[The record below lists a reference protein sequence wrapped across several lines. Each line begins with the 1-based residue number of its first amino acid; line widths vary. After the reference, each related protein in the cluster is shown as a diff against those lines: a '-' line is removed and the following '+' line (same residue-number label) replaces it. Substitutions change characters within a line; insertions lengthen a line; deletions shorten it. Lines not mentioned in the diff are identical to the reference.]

1 MRRAA
6 GVILVVENN
15 EDLREVLREL
25 LEDAGFGVR
34 CAADG
39 VEALALLRSTAIA
52 LVLLDMHM
60 PTMDGFEFR
69 ARQLAEPALAQIPVV
84 VLTGDRHVA
93 LEGVEMML
101 KPFETEQLLQRVR
114 SNVNREAAGA
124 SSG

>member
-93 LEGVEMML
+93 PGGVEMVL
-101 KPFETEQLLQRVR
+101 KPFEPEPLPQRVR
-114 SNVNREAAGA
+114 T
-124 SSG
+124 